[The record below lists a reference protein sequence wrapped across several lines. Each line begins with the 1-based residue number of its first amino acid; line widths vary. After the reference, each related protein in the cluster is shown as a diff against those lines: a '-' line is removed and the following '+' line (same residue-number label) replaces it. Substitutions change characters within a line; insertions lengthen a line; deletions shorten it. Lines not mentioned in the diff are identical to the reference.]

1 VYIQFMSDR
10 YNGIYR
16 NGTNRLQGF
25 DYGSSNHYYI
35 TICVRGRNPVFGE
48 IKDGEMFLSPLG
60 EIVHTEWNKTVS
72 IRETMNLKIGEFVI
86 MPDHFHA
93 ILSVGQNVYNKN
105 FIPNKMGIQSNNIG
119 SVIRGFKAAV
129 TTYARKNSIVFDW
142 QPRYYDR
149 IIRDEDEYSRIEK
162 YIQNNIQN
170 YQGK

>member
-1 VYIQFMSDR
+1 
-10 YNGIYR
+10 
-16 NGTNRLQGF
+16 
-25 DYGSSNHYYI
+25 
-35 TICVRGRNPVFGE
+35 
-48 IKDGEMFLSPLG
+48 
-60 EIVHTEWNKTVS
+60 
-72 IRETMNLKIGEFVI
+72 MNLKIGEFVI

-93 ILSVGQNVYNKN
+93 ILSVGENVYNKN

-170 YQGK
+170 YQVK